1 MSRIVG
7 KPDNKNA
14 DKHYREGSEE
24 YNANELFSQGVY
36 LFSAAD
42 KIREVCGL
50 SFHFSVTLLCF
61 FCVSTA
67 LRTLSGVFISRAH
80 ENMGLD
86 NWERLNSTRLV
97 VPEWYRIGVWGIL
110 A

>member
-42 KIREVCGL
+42 KI
-50 SFHFSVTLLCF
+50 
-61 FCVSTA
+61 
-67 LRTLSGVFISRAH
+67 
-80 ENMGLD
+80 
-86 NWERLNSTRLV
+86 
-97 VPEWYRIGVWGIL
+97 
-110 A
+110 